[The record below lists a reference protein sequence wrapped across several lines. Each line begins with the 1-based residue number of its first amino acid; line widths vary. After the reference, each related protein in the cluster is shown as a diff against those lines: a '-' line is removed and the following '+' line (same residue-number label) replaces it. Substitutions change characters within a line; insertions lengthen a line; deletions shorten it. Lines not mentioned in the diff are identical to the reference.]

1 MRIFWSQ
8 SKHHFLCKSPF
19 PSSDIFQFWNILISK
34 DLENWKLKSTGNL
47 DVGKV
52 LKYMSALCAR
62 LPFHFEGS
70 QVEVAVANSPKIILH
85 QNLSSPKIL
94 NKCTFSTAE
103 VLQII
108 WFLQRLSDPICEHP
122 FKWVNPPSPVHCW
135 KKYKFLWIGH
145 WKIRELFH
153 LGLIPICTES
163 TTMKSVST
171 DIMTQELLANWINRK
186 ADSVH
191 LEWKQRSEQISDTS
205 AILHQQPAFC
215 LVGLNQPCDRNTE
228 TNKNTEKDTFEIKQ
242 SKHVTHWY
250 VY

>member
-34 DLENWKLKSTGNL
+34 DLENWKLKSTGNV

-85 QNLSSPKIL
+85 QNLSSPRIL

-135 KKYKFLWIGH
+135 KKVQVFVNWTLEDKRAISSWTHPNMYWIH
-145 WKIRELFH
+145 YNEISFYRYH
-153 LGLIPICTES
+153 DSRALGKLDQSKGRQRAFGMKAAERANIWHISNTTSAASVLSGRVES
-163 TTMKSVST
+163 TM
-171 DIMTQELLANWINRK
+171 R
-186 ADSVH
+186 
-191 LEWKQRSEQISDTS
+191 
-205 AILHQQPAFC
+205 
-215 LVGLNQPCDRNTE
+215 
-228 TNKNTEKDTFEIKQ
+228 
-242 SKHVTHWY
+242 
-250 VY
+250 